1 MRLEDNGTFIV
12 EDEDI
17 SGILCYF
24 ARDGVPFEDGF
35 RLEMELQE
43 MVFFPGSIH
52 AVQLPED
59 LLLQDEDEDTDEET
73 RQEIRTQNE
82 QWEQEIRQA
91 IYNVIGYVEEMS
103 SSKKQ

>member
-1 MRLEDNGTFIV
+1 MRLEDNGIFIV

-24 ARDGVPFEDGF
+24 AKDGVLFEDGF

-52 AVQLPED
+52 AVQFPEH
-59 LLLQDEDEDTDEET
+59 LLLQDEDEDTDEEI

-91 IYNVIGYVEEMS
+91 IYNVIGYVEETS
-103 SSKKQ
+103 S

>member
-1 MRLEDNGTFIV
+1 MRLEDDGIFIV

-24 ARDGVPFEDGF
+24 AKDGVPFEDGF
-35 RLEMELQE
+35 RFEMELQE

-52 AVQLPED
+52 IVQFPED

-91 IYNVIGYVEEMS
+91 IYNAIGYVEETS
-103 SSKKQ
+103 S